1 MLWARGVPTR
11 SRKKPPEQAKLE
23 RRQDILAAAREVFA
37 RRGYHP
43 TTIDD
48 IVAQAG
54 VARGTFYL
62 YYEDKRAVFS
72 ELVDRFSAKVTMA
85 IARIAT
91 DDVTRS
97 VGSQVRDN
105 IRAIL
110 AACLADRAMT
120 KLLLT
125 DAIGV
130 DSAFDRRITSFYDE
144 VVQLLTESLRE
155 GQSLGIVHEGE
166 PRVLAYLMIGSL
178 KEILYQAVLLGLGE
192 ESADA
197 LTKQVFDFFA
207 RGSLVVGEGGAARP
221 RGAESRLPPSPR
233 RA

>member
-1 MLWARGVPTR
+1 MPTR

-23 RRQDILAAAREVFA
+23 RRQDILAAAREVFS

-91 DDVTRS
+91 DDNTRT

-197 LTKQVFDFFA
+197 LTHQVHDFFA

-221 RGAESRLPPSPR
+221 RGAEGRLPASPR